1 MSDFKVATRYAK
13 ALLELSIEK
22 GVLEMVHAD
31 MLRLLETSRVSA
43 EFSAVLK
50 SPVVPSD
57 KKFNILKGVLGSGAS
72 DVTHTFIELLS
83 KKGRE
88 DVFPSIAREF
98 ITLYNR
104 HLGIQKAE
112 LITTFSIDEA
122 LRERFKEIVKEISG
136 KEKVD
141 LEEKVNENLI
151 GGFVLKIDD
160 RQLDESL
167 SSKLRKLHLE
177 FTENLYEKKF

>member
-1 MSDFKVATRYAK
+1 MSDYKVATRYAK
-13 ALLELSIEK
+13 SLLELSIEK
-22 GVLEMVHAD
+22 GVLERVHSD
-31 MLRLLETSRVSA
+31 MERLLEVCRVST

-50 SPVVPSD
+50 SPVVSSD
-57 KKFNILKGVLGSGAS
+57 KKLNILKGVLGSSAS
-72 DVTHTFIELLS
+72 EVTQTFIQLLS

-88 DVFPSIAREF
+88 SVFPTIAKEF
-98 ITLYNR
+98 LSQYNLY
-104 HLGIQKAE
+104 LGIQVAE
-112 LITTFSIDEA
+112 LVTTFPIDDP
-122 LRERFKEIVKEISG
+122 LRMRFKEIVTEISG

-141 LEEKVNENLI
+141 LTEKINENLI

-167 SSKLRKLHLE
+167 SSKLRKLRLE

>member
-1 MSDFKVATRYAK
+1 MSDFKVASRYAK
-13 ALLELSIEK
+13 SILELSIEK
-22 GVLEMVHAD
+22 GVLENVHAD
-31 MLRLLETSRVSA
+31 MERLLEICKVST

-50 SPVVPSD
+50 SPIVSSD
-57 KKFNILKGVLGSGAS
+57 KKLNVLNGVMGAGAS
-72 DVTHTFIELLS
+72 EVTHTFIQLLS

-98 ITLYNR
+98 LTQYNK
-104 HLGIQKAE
+104 HLGIQRAE
-112 LITTFSIDEA
+112 IVTTFTIDDP
-122 LRERFKEIVKEISG
+122 LRKRFREIVTEISG

-141 LEEKVNENLI
+141 LEEKVNESLI

-167 SSKLRKLHLE
+167 SSKLRILRLE